1 MFGNRK
7 TEIRNLQTEI
17 DFLNKKI
24 KEQEEIISRKN
35 DEYSK
40 LSEKNRN
47 NVTENIELRS
57 QIEKLEKENA
67 VMREYYELDKELS
80 DEIKTKIHI
89 DLEINRLK
97 EKINELM
104 MMNGSTNA
112 MLFSQARYSMPYYS
126 FGRPYF

>member
-24 KEQEEIISRKN
+24 KEQEELIARKN

-47 NVTENIELRS
+47 NVTENIELKSR
-57 QIEKLEKENA
+57 IEKLEKENA
-67 VMREYYELDKELS
+67 VMREYYELDKEPS

-97 EKINELM
+97 EKINELI
-104 MMNGSTNA
+104 MMNGSASA
-112 MLFSQARYSMPYYS
+112 MLFSQARYSIPYYS